1 MISMAS
7 PPNKPA
13 AANPAKASE
22 FQAGLHWRGVAIR
35 NVRPRYAPYIIITTT
50 TNLSMPEHCVQVVL
64 PLSGEH
70 GSSDQVEA
78 IHELTDQLAD
88 AIEEQEAG
96 EFDGDEF
103 GGGICR
109 LYMYGP
115 DADKLFDAIKE
126 PLLASPLS
134 KGGHAIK
141 RYGPPEDGIREVR
154 VDFAATTS
162 RAAAPKKKAP
172 AKARKKR

>member
-1 MISMAS
+1 
-7 PPNKPA
+7 
-13 AANPAKASE
+13 
-22 FQAGLHWRGVAIR
+22 
-35 NVRPRYAPYIIITTT
+35 
-50 TNLSMPEHCVQVVL
+50 MPEHCVQVVL
-64 PLSGEH
+64 PLSSEH
-70 GSSDQVEA
+70 GSPDQVEA

-88 AIEEQEAG
+88 AIEEEEAS

-115 DADKLFDAIKE
+115 DADKLFDAIKRL
-126 PLLASPLS
+126 LLASPLS

-141 RYGPPEDGIREVR
+141 RYGPPEDGVREVR
-154 VDFAATTS
+154 VDFAATTTG
-162 RAAAPKKKAP
+162 RAAAPKKKTT